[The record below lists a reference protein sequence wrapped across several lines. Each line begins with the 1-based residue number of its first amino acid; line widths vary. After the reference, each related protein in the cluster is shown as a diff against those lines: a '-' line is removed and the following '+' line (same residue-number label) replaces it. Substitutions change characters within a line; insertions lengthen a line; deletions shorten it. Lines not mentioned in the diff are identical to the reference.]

1 MDKKLGFFLF
11 PRTRSKRGKI
21 QRDRS
26 FLQNEKKN
34 YPDNFHKISNV
45 YLSPFF
51 PTILYPFD
59 TFLERTQMHFAYIET
74 YPKRRIKSSNRPR
87 NPFHREFDHALFNC
101 DRFDSIIR
109 KNTKS
114 LDNFHR
120 MGRKKVGKERR
131 ESSRKLFVPRNV
143 RPITRLRANACT
155 HLGPSNGILS
165 PRFAYSRYTFQPR
178 FPERFSWE
186 KTLSL
191 SHAHGRGRGGEREG
205 ALLKKSF
212 TSRYLAEVLTA
223 CRIECNHG

>member
-26 FLQNEKKN
+26 FLQNGKKN
-34 YPDNFHKISNV
+34 YPDNFHEISNMFICHV
-45 YLSPFF
+45 SFQQFFIHSTLFEQTLCIHRNLSETTNQIFVQE
-51 PTILYPFD
+51 ILFTANSTTPC
-59 TFLERTQMHFAYIET
+59 LIA
-74 YPKRRIKSSNRPR
+74 
-87 NPFHREFDHALFNC
+87 
-101 DRFDSIIR
+101 IIR

-223 CRIECNHG
+223 CRIECNHGW

>member
-1 MDKKLGFFLF
+1 
-11 PRTRSKRGKI
+11 
-21 QRDRS
+21 
-26 FLQNEKKN
+26 
-34 YPDNFHKISNV
+34 
-45 YLSPFF
+45 
-51 PTILYPFD
+51 
-59 TFLERTQMHFAYIET
+59 
-74 YPKRRIKSSNRPR
+74 
-87 NPFHREFDHALFNC
+87 
-101 DRFDSIIR
+101 
-109 KNTKS
+109 
-114 LDNFHR
+114 

-155 HLGPSNGILS
+155 HLGPSNRILS